1 MLLKKDATIHIVPIP
16 RVLLLNDKLR
26 HIEHDLRA
34 ELTDLKELDHWLRI
48 SCVLSI
54 DHRLEV
60 IVQTTLSFICI
71 TFRHEQL
78 LWRESW

>member
-1 MLLKKDATIHIVPIP
+1 MLFKKDATIDIVPIS

-48 SCVLSI
+48 SRVLSV
-54 DHRLEV
+54 HHSLEI
-60 IVQTTLSFICI
+60 IVQTSLSLVCVAL
-71 TFRHEQL
+71 RHE
-78 LWRESW
+78 